1 MYLKNKKKHI
11 LYIIINIYNKLILY
25 IYINYIIYII
35 HLLNSKPYVFINS
48 DLILL
53 IQQYLN
59 FLIFSQKKLTL
70 FNLDVPQY
78 LLQFLILF
86 L

>member
-59 FLIFSQKKLTL
+59 FLIFSLKKLIL
-70 FNLDVPQY
+70 FNLDVLQY
-78 LLQFLILF
+78 LLQFSILF